1 MREIRVHW
9 PKVISGVFLAIFV
22 ATAAWAAV
30 FFLQM
35 QHDLKALRAQE
46 SANQHHLVE
55 AQERL
60 ATQQRYLD
68 RLQHDP
74 ALIES
79 IIRKKLGYVRAEE
92 FVFRFEDS
100 RTP

>member
-1 MREIRVHW
+1 VHW
-9 PKVISGVFLAIFV
+9 PKVISGIFIAIFV
-22 ATAAWAAV
+22 ATAAWAGV

-35 QHDLKALRAQE
+35 QHELQALRAQE
-46 SANQHHLVE
+46 AINQRHLTE

-60 ATQQRYLD
+60 GAQQRYLD

-74 ALIES
+74 ALIET
-79 IIRKKLGYVRAEE
+79 IIRQKLGYVRAEE